1 MNFCFTYIGRLF
13 FYLSDNQ
20 KYFGCHDQVF
30 VMIENNCNDMTHFQ
44 VCDTYLKKSSIRQ
57 TRFFIFETLIVQHC
71 YCAK

>member
-20 KYFGCHDQVF
+20 KYFGSHDHVF
-30 VMIENNCNDMTHFQ
+30 VMIENNCNDMTHFP
-44 VCDTYLKKSSIRQ
+44 VSDTYLKKSSIMQ
-57 TRFFIFETLIVQHC
+57 TRFFIFETLIVQYC